1 VTPSQKNK
9 QASASERVL
18 FVVFSTSA
26 MIQLKSVLN
35 VIDNSGAVLVECI
48 KVLRNARFAHV
59 GDEIVVAVRRA
70 RPISL
75 ATGSNASSSGNVQK
89 LRKGDVRRAVVVRTK
104 KEFKRPDGRVIR
116 FDDNACV
123 LVDRGG
129 QPLGTRVLGL
139 VAAEVRAKGWPKIVA
154 LAPKVI

>member
-1 VTPSQKNK
+1 
-9 QASASERVL
+9 
-18 FVVFSTSA
+18 

-48 KVLRNARFAHV
+48 KVLRNARFART
-59 GDEIVVAVRRA
+59 GDEIVVAVRQA
-70 RPISL
+70 RPISQ
-75 ATGSNASSSGNVQK
+75 ATSKTSGGTSSSGNAQK
-89 LRKGDVRRAVVVRTK
+89 LRKGDVRRAVIVRTK
-104 KEFKRPDGRVIR
+104 KELQRPDGRIVR

-123 LVDRGG
+123 LVDKGG

-139 VAAEVRAKGWPKIVA
+139 VSAEVREKGWPKVVA